1 MLKSLSKY
9 VGLVFGA
16 VSLTLLLITILNP
29 PTDFDGGPM
38 LAYNFFFFFPM
49 LFGIG
54 IFAILAIIISV
65 RGLNKGKRI
74 SKGLK
79 ISSIALSSPGIIY
92 FSLILLRFVTIT
104 TEPEPVERPELIHN
118 NSTSIVLNGKTIH
131 LTGFNFGTDYQR
143 RRVYISGIPYFN
155 KEFKVQDVYFCQ
167 GNSEFELFYSNDA
180 DSVYVY
186 IPDSEPM
193 YHEVNGE
200 RLDKVPVRAIQ
211 LNSQQI
217 DSLKALK
224 SNEIKRFVW
233 EENTEPNPVQL

>member
-1 MLKSLSKY
+1 MKKSIRKY
-9 VGLVFGA
+9 LGLVFGA
-16 VSLTLLLITILNP
+16 ISLTLLMITILNP

-54 IFAILAIIISV
+54 IFSTLAIIISARRLSRSKRV
-65 RGLNKGKRI
+65 NKGL
-74 SKGLK
+74 S
-79 ISSIALSSPGIIY
+79 ISSFALSSPGIIY
-92 FSLILLRFVTIT
+92 FALMLLRFVMIT
-104 TEPEPVERPELIHN
+104 SEPEPVLRPEQIHN
-118 NSTSIVLNGKTIH
+118 ISTSLVLNGKTIH
-131 LTGFNFGTDYQR
+131 LTGFNFGTDYER
-143 RRVYISGIPYFN
+143 RRVYISAIPYFN
-155 KEFKVQDVYFCQ
+155 KEFKVQEAYFCQ
-167 GNSEFELFYSNDA
+167 GDSEFELFYSNDT

-193 YHEVNGE
+193 YRNVNAE

-217 DSLKALK
+217 DSLKNLK

-233 EENTEPNPVQL
+233 

>member
-1 MLKSLSKY
+1 MLKSKRKY
-9 VGLVFGA
+9 LGLVFGT
-16 VSLTLLLITILNP
+16 VSFALLIIAILNP

-49 LFGIG
+49 LIGIG

-65 RGLNKGKRI
+65 RGLSKSKRVT
-74 SKGLK
+74 KGLK
-79 ISSIALSSPGIIY
+79 ISSIALASLGIIY
-92 FSLILLRFVTIT
+92 FALILLRFVMIT
-104 TEPEPVERPELIHN
+104 SEPEPVERSETIHN

-131 LTGFNFGTDYQR
+131 LTGFNFGPDYQR
-143 RRVYISGIPYFN
+143 RRVFISGIPYFN
-155 KEFKVQDVYFCQ
+155 KEFKVQEAYFCQ
-167 GNSEFELFYSNDA
+167 GDSEFELFYSNDT

-193 YHEVNGE
+193 YRDVNAE

-217 DSLKALK
+217 DSLKNLK
-224 SNEIKRFVW
+224 SNEIKRFTW
-233 EENTEPNPVQL
+233 